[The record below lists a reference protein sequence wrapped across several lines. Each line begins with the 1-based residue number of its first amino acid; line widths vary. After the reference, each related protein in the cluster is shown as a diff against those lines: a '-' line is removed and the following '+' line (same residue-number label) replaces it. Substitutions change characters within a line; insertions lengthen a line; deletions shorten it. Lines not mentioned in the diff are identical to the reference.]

1 MDDQFDFKLILFGA
15 AIIAIIT
22 AGFKLSQESEV
33 DYLNNTDDKFHLED
47 IKMYCRIIKAVYLII
62 IATVADKLAGTDN

>member
-1 MDDQFDFKLILFGA
+1 MDDRFDFKLILFGA
-15 AIIAIIT
+15 AIIAIT